1 MKKFNKK
8 EYDKKNRVRITLFLS
23 KENDADIL
31 DVIDPENKQG
41 SIKRYIRK
49 AIEKDQ

>member
-8 EYDKKNRVRITLFLS
+8 EYDKNKREKITLFLN

-31 DVIDPENKQG
+31 NAIDPGNKQG
-41 SIKRYIRK
+41 SIKRLIRK
-49 AIEKDQ
+49 GMEV